1 MKRVIGVD
9 VLTTVEELAAPDR
22 TAVLVID
29 VQNACFSSVA
39 GFEGNGAGGDAEIA
53 NMTPIIPRIG
63 RLLAAARER
72 GVLIAYTEFIH
83 RNKLGVTL
91 MDGPNNYC
99 VRDNPDQP
107 DVVEGSWEARTVDE
121 LEPQDGDVIIG
132 KSRGSAFYDTPL
144 DNILKA
150 RGIGTVLLTG
160 VLSAGCVLFTAADAM
175 HHGYYPLVVRDCV
188 ASYSL
193 EAHRQALNWMDTQ
206 FPVFD
211 LGTVL
216 AAWEGQERES

>member
-83 RNKLGVTL
+83 RNRLGVTL

-99 VRDNPDQP
+99 VRNNPDQP
-107 DVVEGSWEARTVDE
+107 DVVEGSWEARTVNE

-175 HHGYYPLVVRDCV
+175 HHGYYPLVVRDCA

-193 EAHRQALNWMDTQ
+193 EAHRQALIWMETQ

-211 LGTVL
+211 LREVL
-216 AAWEGQERES
+216 AVWEGQERES

>member
-1 MKRVIGVD
+1 MKNVIGVD
-9 VLTTVEELAAPDR
+9 VLTTVQELVIPSR

-29 VQNACFSSVA
+29 VQNACFNAVG
-39 GFEGNGAGGDAEIA
+39 GFEGSGSNGDADVA
-53 NMTPIIPRIG
+53 NMTPIIPRTG
-63 RLLAAARER
+63 RLLDAARDR
-72 GVLIAYTEFIH
+72 GILIAYSEFIH
-83 RNKLGVTL
+83 RNRLGVTL

-99 VRDNPDQP
+99 VRNNPDQP

-121 LEPQDGDVIIG
+121 LAPQNGDVVLR
-132 KSRGSAFYDTPL
+132 KSRGSAFHQTPL

-150 RGIGTVLLTG
+150 RGIVTVLLTG

-193 EAHRQALNWMDTQ
+193 EAHRQALAWMGTQ

-211 LGTVL
+211 LAEVL
-216 AAWEGQERES
+216 SAWGEHDKDD

>member
-9 VLTTVEELAAPDR
+9 VLTAVEELAAPSR

-29 VQNACFSSVA
+29 VQNACFSSVG
-39 GFEGNGAGGDAEIA
+39 GFEGNGSGGDADVA

-63 RLLAAARER
+63 RLLEAARAS
-72 GVLIAYTEFIH
+72 GVLVVYTEFIH
-83 RNKLGVTL
+83 RSALRVTL

-99 VRDNPDQP
+99 VRNNPDQP
-107 DVVEGSWEARTVDE
+107 DVVEGSWEARTVEE
-121 LEPQDGDVIIG
+121 LAPGKGDVVVR

-150 RGIGTVLLTG
+150 RAIGTVLLTG
-160 VLSAGCVLFTAADAM
+160 VLSAGCVLFTAADGM
-175 HHGYYPLVVRDCV
+175 HHGYYPLVLRDCV
-188 ASYSL
+188 ASYSQ
-193 EAHRQALNWMDTQ
+193 EAHRQALIWMETQ

-211 LGTVL
+211 LEEVL
-216 AAWEGQERES
+216 GLWAGQE

>member
-1 MKRVIGVD
+1 MQNVIGVD
-9 VLTTVEELAAPDR
+9 VLTTVQELAVPAR

-29 VQNACFSSVA
+29 VQNACFNTVG
-39 GFEGNGAGGDAEIA
+39 GFEGNGSGGDADVA

-63 RLLAAARER
+63 RLLQAARDR
-72 GVLIAYTEFIH
+72 GILIAYSEFIH

-99 VRDNPDQP
+99 VRNNPDQP
-107 DVVEGSWEARTVDE
+107 DVAEGSWQARTLDE
-121 LEPQDGDVIIG
+121 LAPQNGDIVVH
-132 KSRGSAFYDTPL
+132 KSRGSAFHQTPL

-150 RGIGTVLLTG
+150 RGITTVLLTG

-175 HHGYYPLVVRDCV
+175 HHGYYPLVVRNCV

-193 EAHRQALNWMDTQ
+193 EAHKQALIWMETQ

-211 LGTVL
+211 LEEML
-216 AAWEGQERES
+216 AVWREQQ

>member
-9 VLTTVEELAAPDR
+9 VLTTVEELSAPGR
-22 TAVLVID
+22 TAVLVVD
-29 VQNACFSSVA
+29 VQNACFNSVG
-39 GFEGNGAGGDAEIA
+39 GFEGNGAGGEAAIA
-53 NMTPIIPRIG
+53 HMTPIIPRIG
-63 RLLAAARER
+63 RLLEAARGR
-72 GVLIAYTEFIH
+72 GILIAYTEFIH
-83 RNKLGVTL
+83 RNRLGVTL

-99 VRDNPDQP
+99 VRNNPDQP
-107 DVVEGSWEARTVDE
+107 DVVEGSWEAGTLDE
-121 LEPQDGDVIIG
+121 LAPQPGDVVVT
-132 KSRGSAFYDTPL
+132 KSRGSAFYQTPL

-193 EAHRQALNWMDTQ
+193 EAHEQALDWMETQ
-206 FPVFD
+206 FPVFG
-211 LGTVL
+211 LGEVL
-216 AAWEGQERES
+216 AVWAGQEVES

>member
-1 MKRVIGVD
+1 MKNVIGVD
-9 VLTTVEELAAPDR
+9 VLTTIEELAVPSR

-29 VQNACFSSVA
+29 VQNACFNTVG
-39 GFEGNGAGGDAEIA
+39 GFEGSGSNGDADVA
-53 NMTPIIPRIG
+53 NMTPIIPRTG
-63 RLLAAARER
+63 RLLDAARGR
-72 GVLIAYTEFIH
+72 GILIGYSEFIH

-99 VRDNPDQP
+99 VRNNPDQP

-121 LEPQDGDVIIG
+121 LAPQEGDIVVR
-132 KSRGSAFYDTPL
+132 KSRGSAFHQTPL

-150 RGIGTVLLTG
+150 RGIVTVVITG

-188 ASYSL
+188 ASYSQ
-193 EAHRQALNWMDTQ
+193 EAHRQALAWMETQ
-206 FPVFD
+206 FPAYG
-211 LGTVL
+211 LAEVL
-216 AAWEGQERES
+216 SAWEEYE